1 MSHKPLVSGIVI
13 FLNAEKFIEEAIQ
26 SVFAQTYN
34 NWELLL
40 VDDGSTD
47 NSTAIAQRYAQ
58 KYPEKVSYL
67 EHEGH
72 QNRGMSA
79 TRNLGI
85 KNAKGDYIAFLDADD
100 IWLPQKLE
108 KQLAIFSS
116 QPEADVVCG
125 LTKFWYSWTEKPQDI
140 DRDLMREIA
149 PDYDTLFDSPRLLTL
164 LLQNQARTP
173 ATCSVLIRRTLFD
186 VTGGFEESFQ
196 GMYEDQAFFAKVY
209 LKAAVF
215 VTSDCWDWYRQ
226 HSNNCCSMAE
236 QAGKYTPG
244 HLNPAHLTF
253 LNWLSK
259 YLSQQA
265 IKDTELWDALQKI
278 LWSYKHPILYY
289 LSRPKL
295 LVRLISQRTLPVT
308 VRHWFQI

>member
-1 MSHKPLVSGIVI
+1 MSHKPLVSGIMI

-58 KYPEKVSYL
+58 QYPEKVSYL
-67 EHEGH
+67 EHKGH

-85 KNAKGDYIAFLDADD
+85 HNAKGDYIAFLDADD

-149 PDYDTLFDSPRLLTL
+149 PDYDTLFTPPGCSPSCWRVKLEPPPL
-164 LLQNQARTP
+164 
-173 ATCSVLIRRTLFD
+173 V
-186 VTGGFEESFQ
+186 
-196 GMYEDQAFFAKVY
+196 AF
-209 LKAAVF
+209 
-215 VTSDCWDWYRQ
+215 
-226 HSNNCCSMAE
+226 
-236 QAGKYTPG
+236 
-244 HLNPAHLTF
+244 
-253 LNWLSK
+253 
-259 YLSQQA
+259 
-265 IKDTELWDALQKI
+265 
-278 LWSYKHPILYY
+278 
-289 LSRPKL
+289 
-295 LVRLISQRTLPVT
+295 
-308 VRHWFQI
+308 